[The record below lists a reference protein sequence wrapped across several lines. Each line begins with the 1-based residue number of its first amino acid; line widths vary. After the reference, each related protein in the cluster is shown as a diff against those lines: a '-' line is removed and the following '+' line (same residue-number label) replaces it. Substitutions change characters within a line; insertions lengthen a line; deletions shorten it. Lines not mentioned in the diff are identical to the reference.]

1 MNDRWVDGSIIHEA
15 LDGVQI
21 VCCFST
27 QPWYTRSMLTCCQ
40 PDASKGLGDNKAAS
54 ANGYLMF
61 NEYIA
66 YDVAQIKLKYLFRVG
81 M

>member
-1 MNDRWVDGSIIHEA
+1 ME
-15 LDGVQI
+15 
-21 VCCFST
+21 
-27 QPWYTRSMLTCCQ
+27 Q
-40 PDASKGLGDNKAAS
+40 PDASKGLGDNKAAN

-66 YDVAQIKLKYLFRVG
+66 YDVAQLKLKYLFRVG

>member
-1 MNDRWVDGSIIHEA
+1 MFFLAENAD
-15 LDGVQI
+15 LK
-21 VCCFST
+21 
-27 QPWYTRSMLTCCQ
+27 Q
-40 PDASKGLGDNKAAS
+40 PDASKGLGDNKAAN

-66 YDVAQIKLKYLFRVG
+66 YDVAQLRLRYLFRVG